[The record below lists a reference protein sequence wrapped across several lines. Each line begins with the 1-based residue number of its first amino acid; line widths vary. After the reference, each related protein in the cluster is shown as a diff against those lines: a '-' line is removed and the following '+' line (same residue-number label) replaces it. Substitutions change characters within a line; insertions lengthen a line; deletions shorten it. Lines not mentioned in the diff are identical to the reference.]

1 MLVLLRV
8 TGPLS
13 DAITW
18 RLPLTP
24 SPNELPLSPEASA
37 QSPAAGGRV
46 EGGYKLLLSVSFSSG
61 EIVSDGRMPY
71 TNSPPSSLS
80 FPHIYPCPRG
90 PRMFFSKLTPNK
102 TRDDRQTDWLC
113 WQFIPTATTTAAFSL
128 GVTSHA
134 IPCN

>member
-71 TNSPPSSLS
+71 TNSPPLLPLFSPHLS
-80 FPHIYPCPRG
+80 MPSRTPDVLQQINPEQDKRRQIDG
-90 PRMFFSKLTPNK
+90 LTV
-102 TRDDRQTDWLC
+102 LAVHSYC
-113 WQFIPTATTTAAFSL
+113 YYCCCF
-128 GVTSHA
+128 
-134 IPCN
+134 